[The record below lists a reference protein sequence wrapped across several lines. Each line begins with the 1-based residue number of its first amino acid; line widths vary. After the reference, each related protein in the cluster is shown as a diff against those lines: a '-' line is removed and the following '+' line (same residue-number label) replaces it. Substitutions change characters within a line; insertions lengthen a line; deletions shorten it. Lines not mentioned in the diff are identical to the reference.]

1 MKHLPNLVI
10 AMGLGVSLLA
20 VSASELALAT
30 PQTSSPSMA
39 ETDAAG
45 LSEPNSI
52 TPNLSGSVDAEIEK
66 VALKLFSYQDGEWD
80 SVWEM
85 FDAAG
90 SPTSIM
96 TGTVVY
102 SSLLGN
108 HTQKVTHLVPKLDH
122 KSSGIRGFNPIENKI
137 VTFNMADNGVYWKMH
152 QDPLTGVTL
161 SDPHRTADGT
171 VILQRYTRHSSLED
185 SYKVVMEESLNSGK
199 TWFKRYD
206 QTLTRKGK

>member
-20 VSASELALAT
+20 VSASEQAHAT

-39 ETDAAG
+39 EDRPAG
-45 LSEPNSI
+45 VSDTNAGIADLS
-52 TPNLSGSVDAEIEK
+52 TPSAAEIEQ
-66 VALKLFSYQDGEWD
+66 VALDLFAYQQGEWD
-80 SVWEM
+80 SIWEM
-85 FDAAG
+85 YDSAG
-90 SPTSIM
+90 NQTSTLEGKVAYSP
-96 TGTVVY
+96 
-102 SSLLGN
+102 LLGD
-108 HTQKVTHLVPKLDH
+108 HTQKMTNVVPKLKH
-122 KSSGIRGFNPIENKI
+122 RSSGIRGFNAIDNQI

-171 VILQRYTRHSSLED
+171 VILQRYTRHSMNKD
-185 SYKVVMEESLNSGK
+185 TYKVVMEESLNSGK

-206 QTLTRKGK
+206 QTLTRK